1 MITGSP
7 LAILSLLMGG
17 VVQTI
22 TLALTA
28 VIASYVFMALAAQV
42 KRAAQPHVPG

>member
-1 MITGSP
+1 MIAGSP

-22 TLALTA
+22 MLALTA
-28 VIASYVFMALAAQV
+28 VIASYAFMALGARV
-42 KRAAQPHVPG
+42 KRHATAD